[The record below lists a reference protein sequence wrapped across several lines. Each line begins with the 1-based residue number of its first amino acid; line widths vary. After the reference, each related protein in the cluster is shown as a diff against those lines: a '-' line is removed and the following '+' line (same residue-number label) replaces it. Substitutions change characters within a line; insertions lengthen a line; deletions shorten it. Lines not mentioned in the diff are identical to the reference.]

1 MSPAARRRLAG
12 AASAFAPLCLAALA
26 PLAVFSLGFAYL
38 QGAYPFN
45 SDNLLCNA
53 FCADVLNGADLSGW
67 NFPAA
72 PYLFPDMLLLLPCQ
86 WLGRDLPAVYFAYDA
101 LYYGA
106 LLAALYWLARQLG
119 LARRSAFV
127 TAAAALTFLAV
138 TFLRDAYRGVGQL
151 MGHPGNHLGAVLVGV
166 LLLGLFARALRSGG
180 HGRAGA
186 AVFLLACGLGALSD
200 KLLVVQFVL
209 PACLALGAL
218 ALWRRLTWRLL
229 ARHAALVAAALLI
242 AQGLQ
247 LLLTRLGCKFQGAD
261 EDFRRPR
268 AGDFAALFARL
279 WLVVGEQYLF
289 LTLLPLTLLS
299 ALLVLWAWRKRSG
312 AGADADSSNWLCAC
326 RTDFQSVRVKKDGLK
341 IRPTNPFAGLG
352 TRCPAVPFVALAV
365 ALVPLCNLLV
375 LFAVGMGGH
384 AAVGRYCV
392 ASYFLPFLFL
402 GLLLAL
408 LPGRMARLSR
418 GLLLV
423 FVAGLALHQFA
434 LILPAVSREALR
446 QPYPPLA
453 EAIDR
458 LVEEHGPMRGL
469 AGFWSAR
476 ELSFLTRSHTRLV
489 PILTDCSPYPHASN
503 ANWYIDPGPGRLSLP
518 EYRLLVVAASRGL
531 APTPEVLVSH
541 FGQPLKK
548 VQVGP
553 DQLWLY
559 DRLDSVAFERFLR
572 AQVARRVRRQVPAV
586 VPVWPKALAR
596 PRANGT
602 PSDAR
607 GVFALGPGQALEV
620 RFPRP
625 VSACL
630 LDVAADYRDRGGLLF
645 FRGDEAVGRLTVPAV
660 PWTGSPHWKPGLQ
673 ARLLEVPKALRR
685 QGWDRVV
692 VQPYGPGLRLGHLLA
707 YEQEVAGLFRP
718 AAGPAAPQRLEAE
731 GMYSAAPPDSIIADP
746 AASGG
751 KARQAPAD
759 FGGCLTFGP
768 YVSLRPGRYHLD
780 VRLQVDDNSSAE
792 PAVRVEALANWDADR
807 LAERTLHGTDF
818 PGAGRYATYRL
829 TFDAAAELDTVQFR
843 AVPLG
848 KACVRVDYFEL
859 TRRPPGPD

>member
-38 QGAYPFN
+38 HGAYPFN

-53 FCADVLNGADLSGW
+53 FCEDVLNGADLSGW

-86 WLGRDLPAVYFAYDA
+86 WLGRDLVAVYFAYDA
-101 LYYGA
+101 LFYGA

-119 LARRSAFV
+119 LARRAAFV

-186 AVFLLACGLGALSD
+186 AAFVLACGLGALSD

-229 ARHAALVAAALLI
+229 ARHAALVATALLI

-279 WLVVGEQYLF
+279 RLVVGEQYLF

-312 AGADADSSNWLCAC
+312 SGP
-326 RTDFQSVRVKKDGLK
+326 G
-341 IRPTNPFAGLG
+341 G
-352 TRCPAVPFVALAV
+352 TAVPFVALAV

-375 LFAVGMGGH
+375 LFAVGMGRH
-384 AAVGRYCV
+384 AAVDRYCV

-408 LPGRMARLSR
+408 LPGWAARLGR

-423 FVAGLALHQFA
+423 FVVGLALHQFA
-434 LILPAVSREALR
+434 LLLPKVSREALR

-476 ELSFLTRSHTRLV
+476 ELSFLTHSRTLLV

-531 APTPEVLVSH
+531 APTPEVLVSQ

-548 VQVGP
+548 VLVGP

-607 GVFALGPGQALEV
+607 GVIALGPGQALEV

-645 FRGDEAVGRLTVPAV
+645 FRGDEAVGRLTIPAL

-673 ARLLEVPKALRR
+673 SRLLEVPQALRER
-685 QGWDRVV
+685 GWDRVV
-692 VQPYGPGLRLGHLLA
+692 VLPYGSGLRLGHLLA

-718 AAGPAAPQRLEAE
+718 AAGPSAPQRLEAE

-780 VRLQVDDNSSAE
+780 VRLQVDDNSFAE

-807 LAERTLHGTDF
+807 LVERTLHGTDF